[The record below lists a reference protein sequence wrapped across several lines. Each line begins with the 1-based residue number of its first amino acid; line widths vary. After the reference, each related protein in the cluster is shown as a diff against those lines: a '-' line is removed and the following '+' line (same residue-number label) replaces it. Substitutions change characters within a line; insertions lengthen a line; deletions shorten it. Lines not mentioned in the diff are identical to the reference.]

1 MIWRKLRELYIVGQ
15 ETQNSGI
22 RLHNPQMVF
31 TVYQVYSWEKRMTV
45 NNQNTKH
52 GIKAVGIGKWKSLF
66 GA

>member
-1 MIWRKLRELYIVGQ
+1 
-15 ETQNSGI
+15 
-22 RLHNPQMVF
+22 MVF